1 MPVEKFLQRL
11 RSGES
16 PAGNRSR
23 HMGPDRA
30 RAELAELQAA
40 AEIPTGLEHRRISL
54 PEVPKRAK
62 VLPLYGATPL
72 TRSYRIWH
80 GKRSGSKAA
89 HHPMRGF
96 RSAKAAHRNVA

>member
-1 MPVEKFLQRL
+1 MPVEKFFQRL

-16 PAGNRSR
+16 PHGNRSR
-23 HMGPDRA
+23 HMGPDRE
-30 RAELAELQAA
+30 RPEFELA

-54 PEVPKRAK
+54 PVTPKRAK

-96 RSAKAAHRNVA
+96 RSAKAAHRNAA